1 MSLHVQLAAIV
12 GAVNTI
18 EAPRT
23 GTGTIKVTMKGKT
36 GNRDKKFQHLEKNLL
51 NMESVLVAYSG
62 GVDSSL
68 VLRVAKDVLGDK
80 VFGITAT
87 SSVYPAEE
95 IEQAEAFAQNL
106 GVRHKIIETQELSNP
121 KFVNNPQNRCY
132 WCKRELFAELI
143 SIARKNDLNYVL
155 DGTNLDDMDD
165 FRPGMKAAHEF
176 GIRSPLKEAAFTKED
191 IRSLSKRLGLP
202 TWDKPSFACLASRFP
217 YGVMIT
223 QENLLKVD
231 KAERFLRELGLT
243 QVRVRHHN
251 TIARIEVPKED
262 IPKLFEETA
271 RSRLLSYLKKLG
283 YSYVAV
289 DIEGYRTGSMNE
301 VLTGDDKR

>member
-80 VFGITAT
+80 VFAITAT

-95 IEQAEAFAQNL
+95 IEQAKALAENL
-106 GVRHKIIETQELSNP
+106 GVKHRIIETQELSNP
-121 KFVNNPQNRCY
+121 KFFNNPKDRCY
-132 WCKRELFAELI
+132 WCKRELFGELA
-143 SIARKNDLNYVL
+143 SIAGENDLKYVL
-155 DGTNLDDMDD
+155 DGTNLDDLND

-176 GIRSPLKEAAFTKED
+176 GVRSPLREAMLTKED
-191 IRSLSKRLGLP
+191 IRSVSKRLGLP
-202 TWDKPSFACLASRFP
+202 IWSKPSLPCLASRFP
-217 YGVMIT
+217 YGMKIT
-223 QENLLKVD
+223 EENLRKID

-243 QVRVRHHN
+243 QVRVRHHD

-283 YSYVAV
+283 YAYVAV